1 MKPANAAAKL
11 PVNFK
16 EWLAQLTWTP
26 EHEAAWEEL
35 ERRADL
41 NRQRTFEETY
51 PRKERVEAWMEA
63 AFVDNALACAGKRTR
78 RLTAGTANA
87 IAYQVISGRSWGWNN
102 YKHPNEELSERD
114 VVRYQG
120 TILLALAGWWDKV
133 AAALGSKPLARK
145 VAPKKIY
152 DGSAFGG
159 LVRHC
164 ATAAKNK
171 LGEGSCQPALK
182 AWAARPQTSP
192 AVMLALGALAIEG
205 AGGHPVGEVA
215 TRLETLLTS
224 DSVAPV
230 NAAPAIVEDAQA
242 SVFERYL
249 SVLSDK
255 KEIESLKED
264 DFEFLPTSTMVHAY
278 LCGLDEQVT
287 RKLEHPERRNFVL
300 PNAWL
305 VAAACLGKPTRGWR
319 EQQRADLKKFHAPR
333 EVKTL
338 SRYGWSTQ
346 VAAIALA
353 AGDTKLVLKLTVGP
367 NKEPF
372 KPGKTFGEDARRA
385 IRYFARAIDAKAKQ
399 ADVTPAWLELLV
411 AKLPNDHNHNYAGGA
426 FGWASLLCVAHA
438 YFHVLGGAPEAN
450 VASLLRDTLRG
461 VSR

>member
-1 MKPANAAAKL
+1 VSDPLRFKAWLEKL
-11 PVNFK
+11 S
-16 EWLAQLTWTP
+16 WTRA
-26 EHEAAWEEL
+26 HEAAWEEL

-51 PRKERVEAWMEA
+51 PRRERVEAWMEA
-63 AFVDNALACAGKRTR
+63 AFVDNALACLGKRQR
-78 RLTAGTANA
+78 RLTAATANA
-87 IAYQVISGRSWGWNN
+87 IASQVISGRSWGWNN
-102 YKHPNEELSERD
+102 YRRPDQELSERD
-114 VVRYQG
+114 VVRYEG
-120 TILLALAGWWDKV
+120 TLLLALAGAWDKV
-133 AAALGSKPLARK
+133 ASALGSKPLARK

-182 AWAARPQTSP
+182 AWAARHQTSP
-192 AVMLALGALAIEG
+192 GVLLALGALAIEG
-205 AGGHPVGEVA
+205 AGGHPCAEVA
-215 TRLETLLTS
+215 TRLEVLLTS

-230 NAAPAIVEDAQA
+230 KTAAAIVEDAQA
-242 SVFERYL
+242 SAFERYL
-249 SVLSDK
+249 PILNDK
-255 KEIESLKED
+255 NEIESLKD
-264 DFEFLPTSTMVHAY
+264 DDLEYLPTSTMVHAY
-278 LCGLDEQVT
+278 LCGLDEQVA
-287 RKLEHPERRNFVL
+287 RKLEYPEQRNFVL

-305 VAAACLGKPTRGWR
+305 VAAASLGKPTKKWR
-319 EQQRADLKKFHAPR
+319 ELLRAELKRFHSPR

-353 AGDTKLVLKLTVGP
+353 AGDTKLVLKLTVGAK
-367 NKEPF
+367 KEPF
-372 KPGKTFGEDARRA
+372 KPGKTFGEDARKA

-411 AKLPNDHNHNYAGGA
+411 AKLPNDHSHSYAGGA
-426 FGWASLLCVAHA
+426 FGWSSLLCVAYA
-438 YFHVLGGAPEAN
+438 YFHLLGGEPEVK

-461 VSR
+461 VAR